1 MNIKLT
7 TSDNFQLDADFHPGT
22 NGKGVI
28 FAHGMTVPRQ
38 DEEPFLI
45 AAEKLNKIGFST
57 LLFDFRAHG
66 KSQGDP
72 KKDFTISNELID
84 LQSAFDFMKSQLLA
98 FQGETPEPWIGLAG
112 ASFGGGISALFA
124 GEHSKDIKNSLLLSL
139 F

>member
-45 AAEKLNKIGFST
+45 AAEKLNKLGFST

-84 LQSAFDFMKSQLLA
+84 LQSALEYMQSHLLA
-98 FQGETPEPWIGLAG
+98 SKGDAFQAWIGLAG
-112 ASFGGGISALFA
+112 ASFGGGHGFSEEPYASQAANLITSFFS
-124 GEHSKDIKNSLLLSL
+124 E
-139 F
+139 